1 MQIRPT
7 NNLSQLSGVQLTP
20 QQATGSATPA
30 RVPVDQ
36 VELSFE
42 AQMLANVGE
51 GIRADRVATIRT
63 QLADGT
69 YETREK
75 LSVAVDRLLDELA

>member
-1 MQIRPT
+1 MHIRPT
-7 NNLSQLSGVQLTP
+7 NHLSQLQGVNLSP
-20 QQATGSATPA
+20 QQAANPAQAT

-42 AQMLANVGE
+42 AQMLANIGDGV
-51 GIRADRVATIRT
+51 RADRVATIKS
-63 QLADGT
+63 QIADGT
-69 YETREK
+69 YETRDK

>member
-7 NNLSQLSGVQLTP
+7 NNLSQLQGANLSP
-20 QQATGSATPA
+20 QQSAGSAQAA
-30 RVPVDQ
+30 RVPVDH

-42 AQMLANVGE
+42 AQMLANIGD
-51 GIRADRVATIRT
+51 GFRADRVATIKA
-63 QLADGT
+63 QIADGT

-75 LSVAVDRLLDELA
+75 LSEAVDRLLDELV

>member
-7 NNLSQLSGVQLTP
+7 NNLSQLNGVQLSP
-20 QQATGSATPA
+20 QQATGSATQA
-30 RVPVDQ
+30 RVPVDH

-51 GIRADRVATIRT
+51 GIRAERVATIRT
-63 QLADGT
+63 QIAEGT

-75 LSVAVDRLLDELA
+75 LSVAAERLLDEWA